1 MMTAKEHA
9 YHVKLLKLINEASAD
24 GVTLTIDL
32 EPRYPL
38 AAGHYDMKPG
48 VRTRDY
54 RKEAK

>member
-1 MMTAKEHA
+1 MMTAKEHF
-9 YHVKLLKLINEASAD
+9 YLVKLLELINKARAD

-38 AAGHYDMKPG
+38 EAGNYDMKPG

-54 RKEAK
+54 RNEM